1 MIKKIKL
8 SIYLCIVLVC
18 VGCKNNSNA
27 DKTIS
32 SISED
37 YEEDIKYENVTETQR
52 IKETECFS
60 TPEEIVALGLPEDML
75 AYWLVLNNKKA
86 FVSMNE
92 DGQKFYLN
100 EYFWYLGNVEPEY
113 HVTHFMI
120 VDMDGDGLEE
130 VVLECSP
137 GASQVL
143 HYEDGEVYS
152 YQFGTRAMK
161 RIHINGIYDASGGAA
176 SNYYFRLT
184 NLNKDGYTEEMI
196 AKMKDDYYEVEGEEV
211 NSEEFFDYVNSIES
225 VELAEHMEFTEDMLN
240 TYLLG
245 DLSEEELSIVK
256 HVSTE
261 ETEELEINYSTDYN
275 EGTDKSDE
283 NINFENP
290 YFYSQTDC
298 FYSADIQYI
307 DVDTVTTINGE
318 LELQWLKEYNNGNLY
333 KLMVEPDGNII
344 DYLGNERLIIYFYV
358 TADKI
363 YRLWS
368 YVVQDGKLIEFY
380 NNDILLI
387 ETLNTDEKLIE
398 NGELVCCTED
408 KTDESELSEVGKHVT
423 IVQQG
428 EQITYNRVDIGE
440 SGNREFYE
448 TFVWV
453 KGNGLVEYKS
463 GYRMEADILYIDN
476 IFMKLGK

>member
-1 MIKKIKL
+1 VNDDLYVVLSFSLDESGGYDRIETMTLCTENEDLDKIYPKDRGENMTKKIKL

-27 DKTIS
+27 DK
-32 SISED
+32 
-37 YEEDIKYENVTETQR
+37 
-52 IKETECFS
+52 
-60 TPEEIVALGLPEDML
+60 
-75 AYWLVLNNKKA
+75 
-86 FVSMNE
+86 
-92 DGQKFYLN
+92 
-100 EYFWYLGNVEPEY
+100 
-113 HVTHFMI
+113 
-120 VDMDGDGLEE
+120 
-130 VVLECSP
+130 
-137 GASQVL
+137 
-143 HYEDGEVYS
+143 
-152 YQFGTRAMK
+152 
-161 RIHINGIYDASGGAA
+161 
-176 SNYYFRLT
+176 
-184 NLNKDGYTEEMI
+184 
-196 AKMKDDYYEVEGEEV
+196 
-211 NSEEFFDYVNSIES
+211 
-225 VELAEHMEFTEDMLN
+225 
-240 TYLLG
+240 
-245 DLSEEELSIVK
+245 
-256 HVSTE
+256 
-261 ETEELEINYSTDYN
+261 LEINYSTDYN

-298 FYSADIQYI
+298 LYSADIQYI

-387 ETLNTDEKLIE
+387 ETLNTDEKLIK
-398 NGELVCCTED
+398 NGELVCCMED
-408 KTDESELSEVGKHVT
+408 KTDELELSEVGKHVT